1 MFGKSRWTLQV
12 AGRQNFTCRFIIV
25 TDMRA
30 TVIFLSSSRQE
41 DKKPFSS
48 LQVNQNYFR
57 LQQRHVSSGTNEPV
71 ISCQMFDSWAASLIL
86 WDLSKY
92 YYQYYSVIIVVPL
105 FDSAEGFQ
113 EYDVQQ
119 KVSFLELKHWSC
131 SYQPEHLLGKCLTN
145 FYGNWVVNII
155 KSRDESGSSD
165 EHDDDAQIYIR
176 SYSLQMGPCQEQM
189 YISAN
194 HGFAKTYKYIK
205 YTQVF
210 VVKIFAY
217 CLVKFR
223 YKTHSLAGNTQFCSH
238 KHGWKMSW
246 CLVKNIQWF
255 HDHSF
260 SLLTLKSDQTHLIWM
275 WHDTYC
281 RGV

>member
-71 ISCQMFDSWAASLIL
+71 IACQMFDSWAASLIL

-194 HGFAKTYKYIK
+194 HGFAKTYKYISW
-205 YTQVF
+205 VF
-210 VVKIFAY
+210 K
-217 CLVKFR
+217 CLLWR
-223 YKTHSLAGNTQFCSH
+223 
-238 KHGWKMSW
+238 
-246 CLVKNIQWF
+246 
-255 HDHSF
+255 
-260 SLLTLKSDQTHLIWM
+260 SLLIVWLSLGTKHILWLEIPSFVATNMNGKCPDALSKISSGFTITPSHS
-275 WHDTYC
+275 WH
-281 RGV
+281 